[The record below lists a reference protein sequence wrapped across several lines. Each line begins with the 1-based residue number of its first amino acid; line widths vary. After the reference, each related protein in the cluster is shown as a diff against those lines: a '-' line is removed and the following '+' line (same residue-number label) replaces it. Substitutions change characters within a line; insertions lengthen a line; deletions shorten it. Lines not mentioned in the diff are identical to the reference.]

1 MTVILGLLGEHCW
14 LMPSAPQCRWL
25 LGCLQGVGVMRI
37 LSLLHVAASIS
48 IYEVAAYYGQ
58 DILASFGQGSKG
70 HSPTLPSFPLLLRR
84 LEL

>member
-1 MTVILGLLGEHCW
+1 
-14 LMPSAPQCRWL
+14 
-25 LGCLQGVGVMRI
+25 MRI